1 MEKYVVFMNL
11 KNRYSND
18 GGFPQ
23 MIYGFK
29 AVLIK
34 KKKSQ
39 QHSA

>member
-11 KNRYSND
+11 KNRDSND

-23 MIYGFK
+23 MIYRFK

-34 KKKSQ
+34 KKSQ